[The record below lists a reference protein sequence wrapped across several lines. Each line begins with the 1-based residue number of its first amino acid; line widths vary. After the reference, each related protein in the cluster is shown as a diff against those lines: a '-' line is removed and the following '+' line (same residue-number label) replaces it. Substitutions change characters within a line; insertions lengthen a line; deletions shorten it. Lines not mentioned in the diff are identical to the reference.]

1 MPFPTIRLSVKDVL
15 HELLEHALD
24 RLHRDGQLE
33 APAPGFVIE
42 RTRSREHGD
51 FACNVAMLLA
61 KKVSKKPRDLAT
73 AIVAALPANPLVAK
87 VEIAGPGFINFF
99 LTDAA
104 WHEEIRR
111 VLREGVHY
119 GHSKSG
125 AGRAVGVE
133 FVSANPTGPLHV
145 GHARNAAIG
154 DTLARLFSATGWK
167 VYREYYYNDA
177 GAQIQNLAL
186 SVQARIKG
194 IEPEDPRWPADGY
207 RGDYIRDVARDYVS
221 GATVEAGHPGG
232 DYNREYT
239 REFAMDEVAAAGPE
253 ATGYR
258 VTANKDPDDLD
269 AIRDFAV
276 AWLRHEQDA
285 DLRSFGVEFDVYFL
299 ESSLY
304 TEGQV
309 LRVVNRVAEQGHS
322 YEADGALWLRALDF
336 GDDKDRVMRKSDGTF
351 TYFVPDVAYHLSKWE
366 RGYKRAITVLGADH
380 HGSLA
385 RVRAGLQALDIG
397 IPDDWPEYALYQ
409 MVTVMKGGEEVKISK
424 RAGSYVT
431 LRDLI
436 DMAGLDATR
445 YFLIARKSDSQLVFD
460 IDLAR
465 AQTNDNPV
473 YYIQYA
479 HARVC
484 SVQRQMHERS
494 IVFEQ
499 HDALKHLDRLDSE
512 HARGVM
518 AEISRFPEVV
528 EAAEES
534 REPHLLAQYLRE
546 LAGAFHVWYNAEQ
559 FLVDDEA
566 QRNARVALAYATR
579 QVLANGL
586 AMLGVSAP
594 QTM

>member
-1 MPFPTIRLSVKDVL
+1 MKDAL
-15 HELLEHALD
+15 HELLEQALQ
-24 RLHRDGQLE
+24 RLHQDGVLE
-33 APAPGFVIE
+33 APTPHFVVE
-42 RTRSREHGD
+42 RTRNREHGD

-61 KKVSKKPRDLAT
+61 KKAGKPPRDLAA
-73 AIVAALPANPLVAK
+73 AIVAALPANALIAK

-99 LTDAA
+99 LTEAA
-104 WHEEIRR
+104 WREEVRR
-111 VLREGVHY
+111 VLHEGARY
-119 GHSKSG
+119 GHGKSG

-145 GHARNAAIG
+145 GHARAAAIG
-154 DTLARLFSATGWK
+154 DTLARLFSASGWK

-194 IEPEDPRWPADGY
+194 IEPDDPRWPADGY
-207 RGDYIRDVARDYVS
+207 RGDYIRDIARDYMS
-221 GATVEAGHPGG
+221 GATVEAGHPTG

-239 REFAMDEVAAAGPE
+239 RELAKDDVAGAAPE
-253 ATGYR
+253 TTGYR
-258 VTANKDPDDLD
+258 VTAGKDPDDLD

-276 AWLRHEQDA
+276 AWLRREQDA
-285 DLRSFGVEFDVYFL
+285 DLRAFDVQFDVYFL

-309 LRVVNRVAEQGHS
+309 LRVVDRIATEGHS
-322 YEADGALWLRALDF
+322 YEADGALWLRATEF
-336 GDDKDRVMRKSDGTF
+336 GDDKDRVMRKSDGTY

-366 RGYKRAITVLGADH
+366 RGYKRAVTELGADH

-397 IPDDWPEYALYQ
+397 IPKDWPEYVLHQ

-499 HDALKHLDRLDSE
+499 HDALKHLGRLQGD
-512 HARGVM
+512 HARDVM
-518 AEISRFPEVV
+518 VEISRFPEIV
-528 EAAEES
+528 EAAADN

-559 FLVDDEA
+559 FLVDDEGL
-566 QRNARVALAYATR
+566 RNARVALAYATR